1 MLKGI
6 TLVLA
11 SLITASVAS
20 AKMSAQEVA
29 YMQATI
35 AVEQE
40 KINAQQVFVS
50 KLRTEVSKKQQS
62 VAIDKG
68 LVRAAQWT
76 TIPIAIFEMGVLT
89 KAFIEEGHRVYQLV
103 IKGLEVPGT
112 KVNIRQQVIV
122 ASLAMAAY
130 YGSDAYNQNY
140 VVVQT
145 KDLGLLEGQLKR
157 ALDILAVRE
166 GALSKMQIQLNE
178 EL

>member
-50 KLRTEVSKKQQS
+50 KIRTEVSNKQQS
-62 VAIDKG
+62 VAINKG
-68 LVRAAQWT
+68 AVRAAQWT
-76 TIPIAIFEMGVLT
+76 TIPIAAYEMTILAKGL
-89 KAFIEEGHRVYQLV
+89 IQEGHKLYQLV
-103 IKGLEVPGT
+103 IKGVDVPGT
-112 KVNIRQQVIV
+112 KVNIRKQVIV

-130 YGSDAYNQNY
+130 YASDAYNQNY

-145 KDLGLLEGQLKR
+145 KDLGLLEGQLEK
-157 ALDILAVRE
+157 ALEILAARE
-166 GALSKMQIQLNE
+166 GALSKMQMQLNAQ
-178 EL
+178 L